1 MQAAYAPLRGIVSV
15 PGDKSISHRTALFVL
30 LAHDPCRASGWLES
44 QDTWRSLDAVKA
56 LGAKVSH
63 VNGIIEL
70 DPPNLSE
77 LPSGSITLDC
87 GNSGT
92 TTRLLCGLLAGWLPP
107 GGLQVILE
115 GDASLSSRPMGRVV
129 DPLRSMGAD
138 IQYLEMDG
146 HLPLRISGAELH
158 GAVCQLK
165 VPSAQVKSALL
176 LAAIS
181 TKGKTV
187 VQGAGSSRDHT
198 ERLLATMGI
207 SVAGFPGTG
216 DLHLE
221 GPLQAGSYNVQV
233 PADPSS
239 AAFFQVAAA
248 MVPGSCLKVEN
259 QSLNEGRAGALAVLQ
274 RAGAGVVTSDRRGL
288 PGEEMGDVEVSAG
301 DLKAFRIEAEEIPS
315 LIDELPVLAVLAT
328 QAQGETVITGAEEL
342 RVKES
347 DRIDAMTVALKK
359 MGADIVELPDGW
371 RINGPTVLSGG
382 GDETPVIIETVDDHR
397 IAMAMAVAAL
407 VSKGTTALDDS
418 TTVGVSYPNF
428 FITLDKL
435 LHR

>member
-1 MQAAYAPLRGIVSV
+1 M
-15 PGDKSISHRTALFVL
+15 L
-30 LAHDPCRASGWLES
+30 LAHGNCRATGWLES
-44 QDTWRSLDAVKA
+44 QDTCRSLEAVKA
-56 LGAKVSH
+56 LGANVSH
-63 VNGIIEL
+63 ENGIIEL
-70 DPPNLSE
+70 DPPGLSV

-92 TTRLLCGLLAGWLPP
+92 TTRLLCGLLAGWLPV
-107 GGLQVILE
+107 GGLQVVLE

-129 DPLRSMGAD
+129 EPLRSMGAD
-138 IQYLEMDG
+138 IQYLEKDG
-146 HLPLRISGAELH
+146 HLPLRISGSNLH
-158 GAVCQLK
+158 GAVCSLK

-176 LAAIS
+176 LAAIRAH
-181 TKGKTV
+181 GRTV

-207 SVAGFPGTG
+207 SVAGFPGSG

-221 GPLQAGSYNVQV
+221 GPLKVGSYDVQV

-274 RAGAGVVTSDRRGL
+274 RAGACVVISDKRGQ
-288 PGEEMGDVEVSAG
+288 PGEEMGEVEVSAQ
-301 DLKAFRIEAEEIPS
+301 DLKAFRIEGEEIPS

-328 QAQGETVITGAEEL
+328 QAQGETVISGAGEL

-359 MGADIVELPDGW
+359 MGADIQELPDGW
-371 RINGPTVLSGG
+371 RINGPTALSGG
-382 GDETPVIIETVDDHR
+382 ADESPVIIETVDDHR

-407 VSKGTTALDDS
+407 VSQGATALDDDVC
-418 TTVGVSYPNF
+418 VGVSYPEF
-428 FITLDKL
+428 FETLDQL
-435 LHR
+435 LIR